1 MKKII
6 QTLKRRK
13 LKTDINK
20 EYIDKMYEGEFLV
33 WFKDDTCKEA
43 HNKYDLV
50 DILSKDH
57 IKPIRYIFSMADRIV
72 LDRDVLI
79 DINNI

>member
-1 MKKII
+1 M
-6 QTLKRRK
+6 
-13 LKTDINK
+13 N
-20 EYIDKMYEGEFLV
+20 EGEFLV

-79 DINNI
+79 DIKNI